1 MADKA
6 TAMVGNNKNVRNERH
21 RQRRGKMNKSIFII
35 DKMREREREKNEIYE
50 IKPPLLLFSPLCMR
64 TRE

>member
-6 TAMVGNNKNVRNERH
+6 TAMVGNNKNVRNERQ

-35 DKMREREREKNEIYE
+35 DKMREREK
-50 IKPPLLLFSPLCMR
+50 K
-64 TRE
+64 

>member
-6 TAMVGNNKNVRNERH
+6 TAMVGNNKNVRNERQ

-35 DKMREREREKNEIYE
+35 DKMREREKKNEIYE

-64 TRE
+64 TGE